1 MIILQ
6 FTGILIASIIIAAVV
21 SVLIVWIVFG
31 ILYMLLGDDDEGV
44 ETINVIVAI
53 TIFSSVFLW
62 TVLKVAEKLMDYFN
76 VSI

>member
-6 FTGILIASIIIAAVV
+6 FIGILVASIIIATVV
-21 SVLIVWIVFG
+21 SVLIVLIVFG

-44 ETINVIVAI
+44 ETINAIVAV

-76 VSI
+76 ISI